1 MLHFLR
7 FLRLPARQLLLALL
21 TVIDWA
27 CYWELDFLDEVLSLL
42 LCSGSTKPCAY
53 ASSPRPNLMR
63 RSHAPQPRP
72 RFRSQRFGSA
82 TR

>member
-27 CYWELDFLDEVLSLL
+27 CYWELDFLDEVLS
-42 LCSGSTKPCAY
+42 
-53 ASSPRPNLMR
+53 
-63 RSHAPQPRP
+63 
-72 RFRSQRFGSA
+72 
-82 TR
+82 